1 MHLAPK
7 CTDGGSGN
15 DLSRN
20 PPAFGC
26 LLQQRFH
33 CEMLVSECVQEC
45 AGDCK
50 HSVLF
55 GFAKEAQFTFNCFVH
70 ISNRCSLFSCQW
82 LPVLGM
88 QELGMWQ
95 AGCLHVLGQ
104 SKSCLPCLPC
114 LLCLLPTPS
123 HGTWLLPRTRLFNA
137 WLLIALEIITF
148 KLLVGDF

>member
-1 MHLAPK
+1 M
-7 CTDGGSGN
+7 GGSGN
-15 DLSRN
+15 DLSRD

-33 CEMLVSECVQEC
+33 CEMLASECVQEC

-88 QELGMWQ
+88 QE
-95 AGCLHVLGQ
+95 AGNVAGWI
-104 SKSCLPCLPC
+104 LPCPGPEQDLPPLPPPNTLHMAVQC
-114 LLCLLPTPS
+114 LAANCFRNHHFQALGGRLLIFM
-123 HGTWLLPRTRLFNA
+123 RLFCGEQET
-137 WLLIALEIITF
+137 LM
-148 KLLVGDF
+148 